1 MFKRI
6 LTSLVLAI
14 SIGSIAF
21 AADISGKWH
30 AEFDTQIGLQKYT
43 FEFKQDGDSITGT
56 AVAFIEDE
64 KRDVEL
70 KDVKLD
76 GDVISFHEMFGFQDN
91 EIRIE
96 FNGTI
101 KGDEISF
108 ARKVGDFATEELTA
122 KRVKPEQTTQER
134 RRPRRPEIKLGPDD
148 KAAFPPA
155 PSGFDEIR
163 DNIPHGK
170 VETTEYDSKSAGY
183 TRKMLVYT
191 PPEYNSDK
199 KYPVLYLLHGIGGT
213 EINWTRT
220 GNANT
225 ILDNLIA
232 DKKVEPM
239 IVVMPN
245 GRADESMT
253 PQTPWGE
260 QFAAFSAFEKDL
272 LNDVIPYI
280 EKNYS
285 VIANREHRAIA
296 GLSMGGGQTLNF
308 GLSNLDTFAWVGGF
322 SSAPNTKPIEENMP
336 NPKEAAKQIELLWI
350 SCGDQD
356 GLINISQA
364 YHAYLKEN
372 GVDHIWHVDSGGHT
386 WPVWKND
393 LYLLA
398 QLLFK

>member
-1 MFKRI
+1 ML
-6 LTSLVLAI
+6 LTLGSLV
-14 SIGSIAF
+14 F

-30 AEFDTQIGLQKYT
+30 AEFDTQIGKQKYA
-43 FEFKQDGDSITGT
+43 FDFKQDGDKITGT
-56 AVAFIEDE
+56 AVAYIEDA

-70 KDVKLD
+70 KDVKVD
-76 GDVISFHEMFGFQDN
+76 GVSISFYEVFGFQDN

-96 FNGTI
+96 YSGTI

-108 ARKVGDFATEELTA
+108 SRKVGDFATEELTA
-122 KRVKPEQTTQER
+122 KREAPKETQER
-134 RRPRRPEIKLGPDD
+134 RPRRAPEIKLGPDD

-155 PSGFDEIR
+155 PEGFDKVR
-163 DNIPHGK
+163 DGVPQGHI
-170 VETTEYDSKSAGY
+170 ETIEYDSKSAGY
-183 TRKMLVYT
+183 TRKMVVYT
-191 PPEYNSDK
+191 PPNYMIEKS
-199 KYPVLYLLHGIGGT
+199 YPVLYLLHGIGDV
-213 EINWTRT
+213 EVDWTRK
-220 GNANT
+220 GNAGA

-232 DKKVEPM
+232 DKKAVPM

-245 GRADESMT
+245 GRANENMT

-260 QFAAFSAFEKDL
+260 QFAAFAAFEQDL

-280 EKNYS
+280 ERECQVK
-285 VIANREHRAIA
+285 ADREHRAIA

-308 GLSNLDTFAWVGGF
+308 GLGNLDTFAWIGGF
-322 SSAPNTKPIEENMP
+322 SSAPNTKPVEENLP
-336 NPKEAAKQIELLWI
+336 NPKEAAKKIKLLWI
-350 SCGDQD
+350 SCGDKD
-356 GLINISQA
+356 GLINLSQA

-372 GVDHIWHVDSGGHT
+372 GVDHIWHVDSGGHE